1 MNRVATAL
9 GAGGHLSLIA
19 VAQTLVILGLLSS
32 IASPELAAFCGFAAI
47 ALIID
52 LAFLSTFFVAI
63 LKLSLSDYGLEDSFR
78 DVGPRPE
85 NSGSPKVSP
94 TSQLPQPQG
103 RYSKRHARQSGL
115 PYQRLMTVVVIIS
128 FISVIA
134 NYCVEGNIRFYL
146 ARMFAVIFKQG
157 GFTNSDNSG
166 YNDNFM
172 FQKSGGTMEWLS
184 ILEQETTREILHF
197 ANPQSKGFLVRLYDP
212 LVVQLKLANTT
223 QSPDENVIVSSPI
236 GNIIFGHFDPSV
248 LVLSFVLV
256 LSLVIR
262 KCSRPNNASDEMED
276 RTSTRKAVSTV
287 NYLPRG
293 HTLDVFMLAAS
304 SKQYLVSVGF
314 DHEIRVWNL
323 ESQSISSQL
332 IRPISTQH
340 VLWPAAAIALD
351 DKAEWIAI
359 CSKAN
364 GISLWN
370 IKLQCF
376 RRSVILSH
384 DSRIVS
390 CFFTPSSY
398 QLSSRPARSLL
409 IVFASGL
416 LVDID
421 VETGAVLRHQISTSP
436 IRSSHIS
443 SHRRLPLRLITLSE
457 GEKINITVKREHSWT
472 SQVLQFSIPILKS
485 PARLRF
491 TVIPDLRMVGLV
503 LNVDAHQLHLI
514 DFLSGEYCQNKFK
527 FSLQA
532 DYLCRCCHLHISS
545 KFIQTSNTTGYPLP
559 PSTMPLMRSSRSV
572 ILLYCIYHRAGGIV
586 HDVHINCRSN
596 PTK

>member
-1 MNRVATAL
+1 VNRVATAL

-19 VAQTLVILGLLSS
+19 VTQTLVILGLLSS
-32 IASPELAAFCGFAAI
+32 IASPELAAFCGFAAV

-52 LAFLSTFFVAI
+52 LAFLCTFFVAI
-63 LKLSLSDYGLEDSFR
+63 LKVSLSDYGLEDSFK
-78 DVGPRPE
+78 DVGPRLE
-85 NSGSPKVSP
+85 NSASPKVS
-94 TSQLPQPQG
+94 TTNQLPQSQG

-115 PYQRLMTVVVIIS
+115 PYQRVMIVVVIIS
-128 FISVIA
+128 LISVIA
-134 NYCVEGNIRFYL
+134 NYYIAGNIRFYF
-146 ARMFAVIFKQG
+146 ARMFVVLLKRS
-157 GFTNSDNSG
+157 GFTNSGYPG
-166 YNDNFM
+166 YNDNSM
-172 FQKSGGTMEWLS
+172 LQKSGGTMEWLS
-184 ILEQETTREILHF
+184 MLEQETTREILHF
-197 ANPQSKGFLVRLYDP
+197 ANPQSNGFLARLYDP
-212 LVVQLKLANTT
+212 LVVQLKLANIT
-223 QSPDENVIVSSPI
+223 QSPDENVVVSSPI
-236 GNIIFGHFDPSV
+236 ENILFRHFDPSV

-256 LSLVIR
+256 FSLVIR
-262 KCSRPNNASDEMED
+262 KCSGPNNASDETED

-323 ESQSISSQL
+323 ESQNISSQL
-332 IRPISTQH
+332 IRPVSTQH
-340 VLWPAAAIALD
+340 VLWPAAAIAVD

-376 RRSVILSH
+376 RRSVILNH

-390 CFFTPSSY
+390 CFFTPSSH
-398 QLSSRPARSLL
+398 QLGSRPATSLL
-409 IVFASGL
+409 IVFGDGL

-421 VETGAVLRHQISTSP
+421 VETGAVLRHQISTNP

-472 SQVLQFSIPILKS
+472 SQVLHFSIPILKS

-503 LNVDAHQLHLI
+503 LNMDTHQLHLI
-514 DFLSGEYCQNKFK
+514 DFLSGEYNHDKFTL
-527 FSLQA
+527 FSH
-532 DYLCRCCHLHISS
+532 C
-545 KFIQTSNTTGYPLP
+545 
-559 PSTMPLMRSSRSV
+559 
-572 ILLYCIYHRAGGIV
+572 
-586 HDVHINCRSN
+586 
-596 PTK
+596 